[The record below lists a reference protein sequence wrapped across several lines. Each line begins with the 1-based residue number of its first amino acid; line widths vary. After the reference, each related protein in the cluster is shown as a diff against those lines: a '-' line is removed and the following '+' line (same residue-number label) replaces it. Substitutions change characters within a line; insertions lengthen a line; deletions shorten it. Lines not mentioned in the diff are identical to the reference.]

1 MIIKILK
8 IFSFILAAASAAA
21 FALAAVYYF
30 PKAVMLSIG

>member
-1 MIIKILK
+1 MVTKILK
-8 IFSFILAAASAAA
+8 GFSFILAATSATA